1 MSEVEKQEVK
11 RKIASLEAS
20 KTKVTGT
27 KCEVYTRVTG
37 FIRPVSQFNP
47 GKKAEV
53 SMRKMYTVKPCD
65 CGK

>member
-1 MSEVEKQEVK
+1 MSEVEKKEVQNQ
-11 RKIASLEAS
+11 IASLEAS
-20 KTKVTGT
+20 KADVKGE

-37 FIRPVSQFNP
+37 YIRPTETFNP

-53 SMRKMYTVKPCD
+53 AMRTMMKPCA

>member
-1 MSEVEKQEVK
+1 MSEVEKQAVK
-11 RKIASLEAS
+11 NQIASLEAAKAS
-20 KTKVTGT
+20 VKGE

-37 FIRPVSQFNP
+37 FIRPTSQYNP

-53 SMRKMYTVKPCD
+53 AMRKMMKPCS

>member
-1 MSEVEKQEVK
+1 MSEVEVK
-11 RKIASLEAS
+11 AVKNQIASLEAA
-20 KTKVTGT
+20 KADVKGE

-37 FIRPVSQFNP
+37 YIRPTDSFNE

-53 SMRKMYTVKPCD
+53 AMRKMMKPCS